1 MIIEHEK
8 CMTTIQ
14 SPEPYQ
20 IKNKG
25 KIQVMMILI
34 SDSHRQFLGNLKKK
48 KKKGSLMG
56 YKVQLAKY
64 PTLHLVLSS
73 QIKCLIMENLGA

>member
-1 MIIEHEK
+1 
-8 CMTTIQ
+8 MTTIQ

-20 IKNKG
+20 IKNKS

-48 KKKGSLMG
+48 KKKKAASW
-56 YKVQLAKY
+56 VTKY
-64 PTLHLVLSS
+64 S
-73 QIKCLIMENLGA
+73 